1 MWAIFWCNINTL
13 FFCSQHTGTVGH
25 MGSLGFSTMS
35 LGISAVG
42 AIPGG
47 CASRSGSRCRGG
59 GGFNLSIGKCLIF
72 IFLCPVPGVL
82 RLIGGYLE
90 EWELWCGVP
99 CPRRSNTVN

>member
-1 MWAIFWCNINTL
+1 MLRPSETRGIYTWGMWAIFWCNINTL

-59 GGFNLSIGKCLIF
+59 FNLSIGKCLIF
-72 IFLCPVPGVL
+72 IFLCPVPGV
-82 RLIGGYLE
+82 
-90 EWELWCGVP
+90 
-99 CPRRSNTVN
+99 